1 MDCPE
6 WLWVRVAF
14 RTNHGPGQIWWGL
27 VQAAY
32 RRGCPLEKIS
42 WEELCKVF
50 YNQFFFVT
58 VFEEKLIE
66 FMALT

>member
-1 MDCPE
+1 M
-6 WLWVRVAF
+6 
-14 RTNHGPGQIWWGL
+14 
-27 VQAAY
+27 
-32 RRGCPLEKIS
+32 EKIS
-42 WEELCKVF
+42 WEEFCKVF